1 MSVQTRASG
10 APAGAYTHVPSHD
23 ELRRLYR
30 IMQTTRR
37 LDERYVKLFRQGRY
51 HGNVF
56 PGVGE
61 EAATCIPA
69 ALLRPKDW
77 VMPSHREIGAAVAK
91 GLTLREMTLH
101 QFARRNGLDK
111 GKSHPGHW
119 GSVDLNF
126 VVGAST
132 VAGQIPLAAGVCWA
146 AKIRGEDTVAMAFF
160 GDGAT
165 ARGDFHEAL
174 NFAGIHKLACVF
186 VVKNNLWAESVP
198 LRLNSPV
205 EKLAE
210 RAKAYGFPG
219 VTVDGNDT
227 LAMYDVSMEA
237 VLRARRGDGPTLIEA
252 VTYRHYGHSAID
264 PANYRSAEE
273 VEHWKGLDPLPR
285 LERYLLDNR
294 IMTQADID
302 KTIAEIDTAIDDAVE
317 FAEKSPAPEPTDA
330 LTDVYAE

>member
-1 MSVQTRASG
+1 MTVQTRAAS
-10 APAGAYTHVPSHD
+10 APTGTGKHVPSTD

-30 IMQTTRR
+30 IMLTSRR
-37 LDERYVKLFRQGRY
+37 LDERYIKLFRQGRY

-69 ALLRPKDW
+69 ALLRKQDW

-101 QFARRNGLDK
+101 QFARRTGLDK

-119 GSVDLNF
+119 GSVELNF

-132 VAGQIPLAAGVCWA
+132 VAGQIPLAAGAAWA
-146 AKIRGEDTVAMAFF
+146 AKIRGDDTIAMAFF
-160 GDGAT
+160 GDGAS

-174 NFAGIHKLACVF
+174 NFAGVHKLGCVF
-186 VVKNNLWAESVP
+186 VLKNNLWAESVP
-198 LRLNSPV
+198 VRLNAAI
-205 EKLAE
+205 EKLSD

-227 LAMYDVSMEA
+227 FAMYDASMEA
-237 VLRARRGDGPTLIEA
+237 VQRARRGDGPTLIEA

-264 PANYRSAEE
+264 PANYRTQEE
-273 VEHWKGLDPLPR
+273 VDHWKSLDPLPR
-285 LERYLLDNR
+285 IEKHMVDHRV
-294 IMTQADID
+294 MTQADID
-302 KTIAEIDTAIDDAVE
+302 KMIAEVDAEIDDAVT
-317 FAEKSPAPEPTDA
+317 FAESSPAPLPEDA
-330 LTDVYAE
+330 LTDVYAD